1 MLYFKTRFRA
11 YVTEDLIYDGKI
23 IRVVKLE
30 HHYEV
35 VRHAAAV
42 AVLIVRGEGD
52 GAEVLLV
59 SQHRPA
65 VGARTW
71 ELPAGL
77 VDDGETPE
85 QAAVR
90 ELAEEVGLGGT
101 LQKFAEVY
109 SSPGFTDE
117 KVYLFEATELY
128 DSRLQGDEG
137 DDFEFAWKP
146 LRESFE
152 KIAAGELQSS
162 GPALLALSYA
172 LGKRGGL
179 S

>member
-1 MLYFKTRFRA
+1 M
-11 YVTEDLIYDGKI
+11 TEDLIYDGKI
-23 IRVVKLE
+23 MRVVKLE
-30 HHYEV
+30 DHYEV

-59 SQHRPA
+59 SQRRPA

-77 VDDGETPE
+77 VDEDETPE

-162 GPALLALSYA
+162 GPALLALTYA

>member
-1 MLYFKTRFRA
+1 MTQP
-11 YVTEDLIYDGKI
+11 IYEGKVI
-23 IRVVKLE
+23 QVVKLE
-30 HHYEV
+30 DRYEV
-35 VRHAAAV
+35 VRHAPAV
-42 AVLIVRGEGD
+42 AVLALRCEGD

-77 VDDGETPE
+77 VDAGETPE
-85 QAAVR
+85 QAAAR

-128 DSRLQGDEG
+128 DSKLDGDEG
-137 DDFEFAWKP
+137 EGFEFAWKP
-146 LRESFE
+146 LRESFQ
-152 KIAAGELQSS
+152 KIASGELQSS
-162 GPALLALSYA
+162 GPALLALTYA
-172 LGKRGGL
+172 LGRRGGL
-179 S
+179 A

>member
-1 MLYFKTRFRA
+1 M
-11 YVTEDLIYDGKI
+11 TEDLIYDGKI
-23 IRVVKLE
+23 MRVVKLE
-30 HHYEV
+30 RHYEV
-35 VRHAAAV
+35 IRHAAAV

-59 SQHRPA
+59 SQDRPA

-162 GPALLALSYA
+162 GPALLALTYA

>member
-1 MLYFKTRFRA
+1 M
-11 YVTEDLIYDGKI
+11 TEDRIYDGKI

-30 HHYEV
+30 RHYEV

-59 SQHRPA
+59 SQDRPA

-162 GPALLALSYA
+162 GPALLALTYA

>member
-1 MLYFKTRFRA
+1 M
-11 YVTEDLIYDGKI
+11 TEPIYDGKI
-23 IRVVKLE
+23 IQVVKLE
-30 HHYEV
+30 DRYEV

-77 VDDGETPE
+77 VDEGETPE
-85 QAAVR
+85 AAAAR

-101 LQKFAEVY
+101 LTRFAEVY

-137 DDFEFAWKP
+137 DDFEFAWRP
-146 LRESFE
+146 LRASFE
-152 KIAAGELQSS
+152 QIAAGELQSS
-162 GPALLALSYA
+162 GPALMALTYA

-179 S
+179 AQGRS

>member
-1 MLYFKTRFRA
+1 M
-11 YVTEDLIYDGKI
+11 TEAFIYDGRI

-30 HHYEV
+30 DRYEV

-42 AVLIVRGEGD
+42 AVLIVRGD

-77 VDDGETPE
+77 VDEGETPE

-117 KVYLFEATELY
+117 KVYLFEATELFDY
-128 DSRLQGDEG
+128 KLDGDEG
-137 DDFEFAWKP
+137 EGFEFAWKP
-146 LRESFE
+146 LRESFQ

-162 GPALLALSYA
+162 GPALLALTYA

-179 S
+179 SQESS